1 MEQPKELN
9 SLRKKLFGNI
19 APVLSKSASNILSS
33 IPGTTESAPWKAY
46 LIGALVIIITILI
59 VLLLVHILV
68 TPVFPYT
75 LISSKLSGNAMNG
88 ADVEPQNALYWQKST
103 DILND
108 SSTVIGTGAGA
119 SFNYAFTID
128 IGINPMSNIQ
138 FTGIPIIMYHGP
150 QQAFSNG
157 TTIAGTLSNNYNIAI
172 ALESAITNDVIVS
185 VLNTDNDMENILLQ
199 NVPVGKGF
207 RLGVVLTDRVLEVYI
222 NGRLA
227 KTRALTKTPKP
238 ISGSFIPPNES
249 TVGIVQVRNFHL
261 FSGPIGAYK
270 MKQIAYNPPISTFD
284 FKDTNICSAS

>member
-19 APVLSKSASNILSS
+19 APVLSKTASNILSS
-33 IPGTTESAPWKAY
+33 IPGTTQAAPWKTY
-46 LIGALVIIITILI
+46 LIGALVVIITILI

-75 LISSKLSGNAMNG
+75 LISSKLSGDAMNG
-88 ADVEPQNALYWQKST
+88 NEAEPQSGLYWQKST
-103 DILND
+103 DILSD
-108 SSTVIGTGAGA
+108 SSTVIGSGAGA
-119 SFNYAFTID
+119 SFNYAFTLD

-138 FTGIPIIMYHGP
+138 FSGMPIIMYHGSE
-150 QQAFSNG
+150 QTLQTSE
-157 TTIAGTLSNNYNIAI
+157 TITGTLSNNYNIAI
-172 ALESAITNDVIVS
+172 ALESAITNDIIVS
-185 VLNTDNDMENILLQ
+185 VLNVSNDMENILLQ

-238 ISGSFIPPNES
+238 ISGKFIPPNES
-249 TVGIVQVRNFHL
+249 TVSIVQVRNL
-261 FSGPIGAYK
+261 QIFSGPIGAYK
-270 MKQIAYNPPISTFD
+270 MKQIANNLPISSFD
-284 FKDTNICSAS
+284 FKDTNICSSS

>member
-33 IPGTTESAPWKAY
+33 IPGTTQSAPWKTY
-46 LIGALVIIITILI
+46 LIGALVVIITILI

-75 LISSKLSGNAMNG
+75 LISSKLSGNAMG
-88 ADVEPQNALYWQKST
+88 IDVEPQNALYWQKAT

-108 SSTVIGTGAGA
+108 SSTVIGSGAGA

-138 FTGIPIIMYHGP
+138 FNGLPIIMYHGP
-150 QQAFSNG
+150 QQTLGTG
-157 TTIAGTLSNNYNIAI
+157 TTVAGTLSNNYNIAI
-172 ALESAITNDVIVS
+172 ALESAITNDIIIS
-185 VLNTDNDMENILLQ
+185 VLNVDNEMENVLLQ

-227 KTRALTKTPKP
+227 KTRALLKTPKP
-238 ISGSFIPPNES
+238 VSGYFIPPNES
-249 TVGIVQVRNFHL
+249 TISIVQVRNLHL

-270 MKQIAYNPPISTFD
+270 MKQIANNPPISTFD
-284 FKDTNICSAS
+284 FKDANICSSS